1 MSKKAKSWQ
10 FDSVFDHIM
19 KIIQNLVFSL
29 IRRLKYKP
37 FVYAFN
43 FYIRFLTYD
52 KFKLRAKYLGKNIYY
67 LTDNA
72 SEIYLQE
79 PFRFI
84 SFLTSIKFRLEKL
97 ADEYFL
103 QDINLKNNDTVLDCG
118 ANVGEFYLCLTN
130 IVNDINY
137 ISFEPSEL
145 DFKILNLNAPNGQ
158 NNKIALSD
166 TNDSTMLFVN
176 TKKADSSINYIPNS
190 THTEK
195 VKICRLDTFL
205 VEDQKRIALFKLEAE
220 GHELEVL
227 KGSIN
232 TLKRIDFISAD
243 LGSEKYNETEKIFE
257 NTFKETNLFLMD
269 NNFELIKKNKYRDT
283 YLYRNK
289 SLEI

>member
-1 MSKKAKSWQ
+1 
-10 FDSVFDHIM
+10 M
-19 KIIQNLVFSL
+19 KIIQIFVFNL
-29 IRRLKYKP
+29 IRKLENKT
-37 FVYAFN
+37 FAYAFN

-52 KFKLRAKYLGKNIYY
+52 KFKLRAKYLGNNIYY

-84 SFLTSIKFRLEKL
+84 SFLNSIKFRLEKL

-118 ANVGEFYLCLTN
+118 ANVGEFYLCLNN

-145 DFKILNLNAPNGQ
+145 DFKILNLNAPKGQ

-166 TNDSTMLFVN
+166 INDSTMLYVN
-176 TKKADSSINYIPNS
+176 TKKADSSIDPIPNS
-190 THTEK
+190 THTEQI
-195 VKICRLDTFL
+195 KICRLDSFL
-205 VEDQKRIALFKLEAE
+205 AKNQKRIALFKLEAE
-220 GHELEVL
+220 GHEFEVL

-232 TLKRIDFISAD
+232 TLKRVDFISAD
-243 LGSEKYNETEKIFE
+243 LGQEKYNESKKIFVD
-257 NTFKETNLFLMD
+257 TFKESNLLLLD
-269 NNFELIKKNKYRDT
+269 NNFELIKKHKYRDT

-289 SLEI
+289 NSFS